1 MDSRDGNVQQNHP
14 TLCRNGCGFY
24 SAAGNEGLCSV
35 CYKDLVKKKQ
45 APPTNMPATLAP
57 TPGSMAS
64 LSIEEGSNSNSS
76 FQSAAVAAAAAANSA
91 SNISAAAAAFGGSAA
106 VASSSSFG
114 GAVAAAAAAAATGTT
129 GAGSTVAAAGAGGA
143 SSSLETGST
152 TMPTVPDRVDEL
164 GSAGAATSSAGGADG
179 DNGENKDGKKKKNRC
194 LTCKK
199 KVGLTGFTCR
209 CGGLFCSIHRYSDK
223 HVCGFDY
230 KALGAEEISKSNPV
244 VVAEKVAKI

>member
-24 SAAGNEGLCSV
+24 SNAGNEGLCSV
-35 CYKDLVKKKQ
+35 CYKDIVKKKQ
-45 APPTNMPATLAP
+45 APPTNMPASLAP

-64 LSIEEGSNSNSS
+64 LSIEEGSNSSS
-76 FQSAAVAAAAAANSA
+76 GSNFGGGGLTAPSFSAAGSAFGAAANSA
-91 SNISAAAAAFGGSAA
+91 FGAAANSAFGASGSIE
-106 VASSSSFG
+106 
-114 GAVAAAAAAAATGTT
+114 TGTPT
-129 GAGSTVAAAGAGGA
+129 VPIVSEKVEDVVAAAG
-143 SSSLETGST
+143 S
-152 TMPTVPDRVDEL
+152 PD
-164 GSAGAATSSAGGADG
+164 GQDG
-179 DNGENKDGKKKKNRC
+179 KDGKKKKNKC
-194 LTCKK
+194 LSCKK

-209 CGGLFCSIHRYSDK
+209 CGGLYCSIHRYSDK

>member
-24 SAAGNEGLCSV
+24 SNAGNEGLCSV
-35 CYKDLVKKKQ
+35 CYKDIVKKKQ
-45 APPTNMPATLAP
+45 APPTNMPASLAP

-64 LSIEEGSNSNSS
+64 LSIEEGSSGSSN
-76 FQSAAVAAAAAANSA
+76 
-91 SNISAAAAAFGGSAA
+91 G
-106 VASSSSFG
+106 SSFG
-114 GAVAAAAAAAATGTT
+114 GAVGGSSGSPPSFISAASAFSGAGGSSLDTAVPTVPTVPEKAEDIAAAAAAA
-129 GAGSTVAAAGAGGA
+129 GGA
-143 SSSLETGST
+143 E
-152 TMPTVPDRVDEL
+152 
-164 GSAGAATSSAGGADG
+164 DG
-179 DNGENKDGKKKKNRC
+179 RDGKKKKNRC
-194 LTCKK
+194 LSCKK

-223 HVCGFDY
+223 HMCGFDY

>member
-35 CYKDLVKKKQ
+35 CYKEVVKKKQ
-45 APPTNMPATLAP
+45 APPTNMPASLAP

-64 LSIEEGSNSNSS
+64 LSIEEGSNSSTG
-76 FQSAAVAAAAAANSA
+76 FPAAMATAA
-91 SNISAAAAAFGGSAA
+91 
-106 VASSSSFG
+106 SFG
-114 GAVAAAAAAAATGTT
+114 GALLPPRS
-129 GAGSTVAAAGAGGA
+129 GS
-143 SSSLETGST
+143 SIETGST
-152 TMPTVPDRVDEL
+152 TVPTVPDKAVEL
-164 GSAGAATSSAGGADG
+164 GVAGAGLPGDQEGG
-179 DNGENKDGKKKKNRC
+179 EKDGKKKKNRC

-199 KVGLTGFTCR
+199 KVGLTGFNCR

>member
-1 MDSRDGNVQQNHP
+1 
-14 TLCRNGCGFY
+14 
-24 SAAGNEGLCSV
+24 LCSV

-45 APPTNMPATLAP
+45 APPTNMPASLAP

-64 LSIEEGSNSNSS
+64 LSIEEGSS
-76 FQSAAVAAAAAANSA
+76 
-91 SNISAAAAAFGGSAA
+91 
-106 VASSSSFG
+106 
-114 GAVAAAAAAAATGTT
+114 TT
-129 GAGSTVAAAGAGGA
+129 AGASTA
-143 SSSLETGST
+143 SFPFSGSGSSLETGST
-152 TMPTVPDRVDEL
+152 TVPTVPEKVEEL
-164 GSAGAATSSAGGADG
+164 AAAAAAPQTDGETSDG
-179 DNGENKDGKKKKNRC
+179 KDGKKKKNRC
-194 LTCKK
+194 LSCKK

>member
-64 LSIEEGSNSNSS
+64 LSIEEGSNNSS
-76 FQSAAVAAAAAANSA
+76 PTNSFNTA
-91 SNISAAAAAFGGSAA
+91 SNTAMNAAMSSNAAAFGSATQVSA
-106 VASSSSFG
+106 FG
-114 GAVAAAAAAAATGTT
+114 GAVGGTASS
-129 GAGSTVAAAGAGGA
+129 GVNIGGA
-143 SSSLETGST
+143 SGVQVSGGSATGGSSIETGS
-152 TMPTVPDRVDEL
+152 PTVPSVPEKVETAAEMA
-164 GSAGAATSSAGGADG
+164 SAASGADG
-179 DNGENKDGKKKKNRC
+179 SDNGGEGKDGKKKKNRC

>member
-64 LSIEEGSNSNSS
+64 LSIEEGSNNSS
-76 FQSAAVAAAAAANSA
+76 PTNSFNTANNTAMNAAMS
-91 SNISAAAAAFGGSAA
+91 SNATAFGGATQVSA
-106 VASSSSFG
+106 FG
-114 GAVAAAAAAAATGTT
+114 GAVG
-129 GAGSTVAAAGAGGA
+129 GSTSSGVNIGGGA
-143 SSSLETGST
+143 SGVQVSGGSATGGSSIETGS
-152 TMPTVPDRVDEL
+152 PTVPSVPEKVETAAEM
-164 GSAGAATSSAGGADG
+164 AGAASGADG
-179 DNGENKDGKKKKNRC
+179 SDNGGEGKDGKKKKNRC

>member
-24 SAAGNEGLCSV
+24 STAGNEGLCSV

-45 APPTNMPATLAP
+45 APPTNMPASLAP

-64 LSIEEGSNSNSS
+64 LSIEEGSNPP
-76 FQSAAVAAAAAANSA
+76 
-91 SNISAAAAAFGGSAA
+91 
-106 VASSSSFG
+106 
-114 GAVAAAAAAAATGTT
+114 
-129 GAGSTVAAAGAGGA
+129 AAAGAAASFGVSVSLGGSGPSLGA
-143 SSSLETGST
+143 AGPSLETGST
-152 TMPTVPDRVDEL
+152 TVPTVPEKAEEQL
-164 GSAGAATSSAGGADG
+164 AGAAAATDRDTG
-179 DNGENKDGKKKKNRC
+179 DNKDGKKKKNRC
-194 LTCKK
+194 LSCKK

>member
-64 LSIEEGSNSNSS
+64 LSIEEGSNNSS
-76 FQSAAVAAAAAANSA
+76 PTNSFNTA
-91 SNISAAAAAFGGSAA
+91 SNTAMNAAMSSNAAAFGGATQVSA
-106 VASSSSFG
+106 FG
-114 GAVAAAAAAAATGTT
+114 GAVGGTASS
-129 GAGSTVAAAGAGGA
+129 GVNIGGA
-143 SSSLETGST
+143 SGVQVSGGSATGGSSIETGS
-152 TMPTVPDRVDEL
+152 PTVPSVPEKVETAAEMA
-164 GSAGAATSSAGGADG
+164 SAASGADG
-179 DNGENKDGKKKKNRC
+179 SDNGGEGKDGKKKKNRC

>member
-24 SAAGNEGLCSV
+24 SNAGNEGLCSV
-35 CYKDLVKKKQ
+35 CYKDIVKKKQ
-45 APPTNMPATLAP
+45 APPTNMPASLAP

-64 LSIEEGSNSNSS
+64 LSIEEGSNSGMVAPTFSS
-76 FQSAAVAAAAAANSA
+76 AGSAFGAAAASAGPAFGGTGSIETGSPTVATVPEKVEDVAAAAA
-91 SNISAAAAAFGGSAA
+91 GS
-106 VASSSSFG
+106 
-114 GAVAAAAAAAATGTT
+114 
-129 GAGSTVAAAGAGGA
+129 
-143 SSSLETGST
+143 
-152 TMPTVPDRVDEL
+152 PD
-164 GSAGAATSSAGGADG
+164 GQDG
-179 DNGENKDGKKKKNRC
+179 KDGKKKKNKC

>member
-24 SAAGNEGLCSV
+24 STAGNEGLCSV

-45 APPTNMPATLAP
+45 APPTNMPASLAP

-64 LSIEEGSNSNSS
+64 LSIEEGSNSSTGLATATGSS
-76 FQSAAVAAAAAANSA
+76 
-91 SNISAAAAAFGGSAA
+91 AFSL
-106 VASSSSFG
+106 G
-114 GAVAAAAAAAATGTT
+114 GAPGT
-129 GAGSTVAAAGAGGA
+129 
-143 SSSLETGST
+143 SLETGST
-152 TMPTVPDRVDEL
+152 TVPTVPEKVEEL
-164 GSAGAATSSAGGADG
+164 ATAEEAS
-179 DNGENKDGKKKKNRC
+179 GEGKDQKKKKNRC
-194 LTCKK
+194 LSCKK